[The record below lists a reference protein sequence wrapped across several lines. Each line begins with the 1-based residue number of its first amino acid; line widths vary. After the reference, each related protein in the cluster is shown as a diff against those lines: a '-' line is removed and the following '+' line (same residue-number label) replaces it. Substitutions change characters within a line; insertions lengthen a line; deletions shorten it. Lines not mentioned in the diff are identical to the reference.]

1 MTSCWPVAAST
12 ASFTICSSR
21 TMPFRPERLRDEAAL
36 LPRLPFSSRL
46 TRDIAYPSRE
56 RRKSEPVAA
65 LHSRVLAPAH
75 PPFAA
80 LEMAAADH
88 GDHLAFEGWR
98 DRFRSPGVLRR
109 GNRARIVDAR
119 RRCSPS

>member
-1 MTSCWPVAAST
+1 MTSCSPVAAST

-36 LPRLPFSSRL
+36 LPRLPLPARVA
-46 TRDIAYPSRE
+46 RDTANSARE

-65 LHSRVLAPAH
+65 LHPGVLAPAH
-75 PPFAA
+75 PPFTA
-80 LEMAAADH
+80 LQMAAADDR
-88 GDHLAFEGWR
+88 DHLAFEGWR

-119 RRCSPS
+119 RRRGPS